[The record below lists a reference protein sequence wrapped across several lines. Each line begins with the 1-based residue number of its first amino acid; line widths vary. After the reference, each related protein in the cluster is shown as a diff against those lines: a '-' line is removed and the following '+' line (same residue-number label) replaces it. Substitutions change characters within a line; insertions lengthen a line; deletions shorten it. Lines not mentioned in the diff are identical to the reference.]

1 MTSVGVAAASA
12 RPWVRRLAV
21 MADSRVWLCGIVLL
35 AAAVRFYGL
44 GSQSLWADEMASIE
58 IARQPLSTL
67 WSDWMVRETNPPL
80 YYSMLHLWML
90 ALGSGAAAVRSL
102 SAIASVAAIPLI
114 YWIGRKIASKR
125 AGLIAALLA
134 ALWCHQIYYGQEA
147 RGYVFGVL
155 GALIAVA
162 GLIRITDQ
170 VQRPDAPRT
179 RLETAWPWAAHLF
192 GLLLALYVHTTHVV
206 TPLLASVYFAWLW
219 AFASPRRIK
228 PLVWWALLYAVVV
241 ALWAWW
247 GWITWRQVHL
257 PKSNVAWIA
266 KPTPIQGLVT
276 LFTVYGPAGV
286 SLSPSRLRTILILM
300 GLPFIGVAGLGL
312 RRVKRPF
319 GVMLAVFGIG
329 APVLLFLISQLVPIL
344 MPRTLLWAEFA
355 VILGLAAA
363 IDGIARAPLRWAT
376 LAVISALLILGW
388 RAYDPR
394 EPWRPLTEELARRTA
409 PGEVVLVAGIGDAL
423 YLQYQCET
431 IRCLFRVVD
440 VASPTDAG
448 NRWAASLYK
457 GPVVQPADLPK
468 LLRAGQPFWTVS
480 RWMDDPRPALKTAR
494 LKAAAAKTTLPFWMD
509 VTEWAGR

>member
-162 GLIRITDQ
+162 GLVRASPIRCNGPM
-170 VQRPDAPRT
+170 RPARGWKPLGPGPRICLACCWPSTSTPRT
-179 RLETAWPWAAHLF
+179 W
-192 GLLLALYVHTTHVV
+192 
-206 TPLLASVYFAWLW
+206 
-219 AFASPRRIK
+219 
-228 PLVWWALLYAVVV
+228 
-241 ALWAWW
+241 
-247 GWITWRQVHL
+247 
-257 PKSNVAWIA
+257 
-266 KPTPIQGLVT
+266 
-276 LFTVYGPAGV
+276 
-286 SLSPSRLRTILILM
+286 
-300 GLPFIGVAGLGL
+300 
-312 RRVKRPF
+312 
-319 GVMLAVFGIG
+319 
-329 APVLLFLISQLVPIL
+329 
-344 MPRTLLWAEFA
+344 
-355 VILGLAAA
+355 
-363 IDGIARAPLRWAT
+363 
-376 LAVISALLILGW
+376 
-388 RAYDPR
+388 
-394 EPWRPLTEELARRTA
+394 
-409 PGEVVLVAGIGDAL
+409 
-423 YLQYQCET
+423 
-431 IRCLFRVVD
+431 
-440 VASPTDAG
+440 
-448 NRWAASLYK
+448 
-457 GPVVQPADLPK
+457 
-468 LLRAGQPFWTVS
+468 
-480 RWMDDPRPALKTAR
+480 
-494 LKAAAAKTTLPFWMD
+494 
-509 VTEWAGR
+509 